1 MLDSPVV
8 TYREPVGEDVTIT
21 SQVVER
27 FYRDM
32 LEFPGQAV
40 IIENGDPPADILEH
54 ARTYQFTATPSGRAG
69 FFPHPVRRVPQDTT

>member
-1 MLDSPVV
+1 MV

-40 IIENGDPPADILEH
+40 IVENGDPPADILEH
-54 ARTYQFTATPSGRAG
+54 ARTYRFTATSSGRMG
-69 FFPHPVRRVPQDTT
+69 FFLRPRQVAALGAE